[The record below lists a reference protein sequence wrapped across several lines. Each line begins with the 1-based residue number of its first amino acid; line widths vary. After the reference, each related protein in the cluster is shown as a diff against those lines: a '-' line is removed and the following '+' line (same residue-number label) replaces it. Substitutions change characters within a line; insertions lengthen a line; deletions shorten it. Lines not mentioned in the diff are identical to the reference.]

1 MLEFEVDALDDVKDD
16 QKMLYREHEGK
27 YRLDLDAYGEWVKKP
42 VVAKNSELL
51 GKHKKLQEQV
61 AQFSKYEGLTDEAWQ
76 QFQDWQAS
84 QSGSGSSQESTG
96 TNSSEKAE
104 DIAAIKAR
112 LRAEVESSFT
122 RKQKELQAQ
131 LAEKEKAY
139 AEIAGKH
146 RTFVSE
152 TKLTTLAME
161 SGVFPDRLKPFLKAV
176 GENFRLNDDDQL
188 VVLDED
194 GDVTDIKP
202 EKFIADTLRER
213 YPFFFQA
220 KEQGGAGT
228 RGSDGRGKA
237 SNLKRSAM
245 SNEQKAD
252 FIRQYGSEAYN
263 KLPIN

>member
-1 MLEFEVDALDDVKDD
+1 MLEFEVDVLDDVKDD
-16 QKMLYREHEGK
+16 QKALYKEHEGK

-42 VVAKNSELL
+42 VVAKNGELL

-61 AQFSKYEGLTDEAWQ
+61 AQFSKYEGLSDEAWQ
-76 QFQDWQAS
+76 QFQDWQAG
-84 QSGSGSSQESTG
+84 QQAGG
-96 TNSSEKAE
+96 NSPDTATVANGDKSE
-104 DIAAIKAR
+104 DIAVIKAR
-112 LRAEVESSFT
+112 LRAEAEASFV
-122 RKQKELQAQ
+122 RRQKELQAQ
-131 LAEKEKAY
+131 LAEKEKLY
-139 AEIAGKH
+139 TEIAGKH

-161 SGVFPDRLKPFLKAV
+161 SGVFSDRLKPFLKAV
-176 GENFRLNDDDQL
+176 GDNFRLSDDDQL

-237 SNLKRSAM
+237 SSLKRSAM

-252 FIRQYGSEAYN
+252 YIRQYGAETYN
-263 KLPIN
+263 RLPLN